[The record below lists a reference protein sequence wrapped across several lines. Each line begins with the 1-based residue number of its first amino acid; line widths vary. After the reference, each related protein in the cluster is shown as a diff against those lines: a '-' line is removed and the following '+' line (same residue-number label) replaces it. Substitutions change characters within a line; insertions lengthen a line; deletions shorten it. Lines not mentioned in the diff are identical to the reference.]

1 MGFLIGGLGG
11 RCAQEL
17 PVAVL
22 GGVSAGGV
30 GGLCQ
35 DGEVGDVADGCE
47 GLAAEAEGGDGG
59 QVLETGE
66 LRRGE
71 PLADDGEVG
80 APDSRSVVADLDQL
94 QAAVAEDDCELEI
107 RVQNGDKTLHYMP
120 CKYVN
125 VLHAHLQTPY
135 PDENDCSCY
144 QSCLITPTMF
154 ILQNI
159 EMYFD
164 LRQKVVEGTI
174 SQCIY
179 VYKKLRSHQ

>member
-1 MGFLIGGLGG
+1 MGSLIGGLGS

-22 GGVSAGGV
+22 GGVAAGGV
-30 GGLCQ
+30 GGLGE
-35 DGEVGDVADGCE
+35 DGEVGDVADGGE
-47 GLAAEAEGGDGG
+47 GLAAEAEGGDCG
-59 QVLETGE
+59 QVLEAGE

-107 RVQNGDKTLHYMP
+107 RVPIGDKTLHAMQV
-120 CKYVN
+120 VN
-125 VLHAHLQTPY
+125 VLHEHLQTPY

-144 QSCLITPTMF
+144 QSCLLNLCTC
-154 ILQNI
+154 
-159 EMYFD
+159 MY
-164 LRQKVVEGTI
+164 I
-174 SQCIY
+174 HN
-179 VYKKLRSHQ
+179 YKTLVLI